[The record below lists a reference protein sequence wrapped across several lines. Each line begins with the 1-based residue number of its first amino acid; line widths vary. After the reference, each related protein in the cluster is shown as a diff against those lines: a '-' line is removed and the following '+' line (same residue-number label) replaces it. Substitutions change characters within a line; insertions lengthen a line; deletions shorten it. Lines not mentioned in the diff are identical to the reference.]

1 MKKLIALLF
10 VLSSTIGLQA
20 QEVELNK
27 KDEVQLDGKTIL
39 KYKKINAR
47 QYSFYSLEGDEIL
60 YYKLDDNETH
70 QYIEDDFFILNFLT
84 AKKKVETKNR
94 SLVASGLGMNSAK
107 NMAKLIKA
115 LLDEKVLDADGKLN
129 LDKLDTF
136 YEKYHENITARTVR
150 Y

>member
-1 MKKLIALLF
+1 MSLLLLLF
-10 VLSSTIGLQA
+10 GVVGLHA

-27 KDEVQLDGKTIL
+27 KDEVLLDGKTIL
-39 KYKKINAR
+39 NYKKINAR
-47 QYSFYSLEGDEIL
+47 QYSFYSLDGDEIL
-60 YYKLDDNETH
+60 YYKLDDKETR

-115 LLDEKVLDADGKLN
+115 LLEEKVLDAEGKLN
-129 LDKLDTF
+129 LDKLDIF
-136 YEKYHENITARTVR
+136 YEKHNENITARTVR